1 MLFSPEIFHY
11 MSNSKT
17 LVLNQKEVAL
27 KIQRVAW
34 ELLEKHVHDD
44 VVYLI
49 GISKSGYWLAK
60 QVQKVLGDISD
71 LQLRLVEMEVNKQHP
86 LENEIRMDA
95 SLEEIE
101 NKAVVLIDD
110 VLNSGK
116 VLIYGVR
123 HILEKPIKQLT
134 TAVLVDRNHKT
145 YPVKAD
151 VKGLSLSTSLNEHVE
166 VAISGNQ
173 AEVYLY

>member
-1 MLFSPEIFHY
+1 
-11 MSNSKT
+11 MSATKT
-17 LVLNQKEVAL
+17 LVLNHTEVAL
-27 KIQRVAW
+27 KIQRIAW
-34 ELLEKHVHDD
+34 QLLEKHVDED
-44 VVYLI
+44 VVYLV

-60 QVQKVLGDISD
+60 HVQAILKNISD
-71 LQLRLVEMEVNKQHP
+71 LKLNLIEMEINKQHP
-86 LENEIRMDA
+86 LEHEIRMDV

-101 NKAVVLIDD
+101 NQAVVLIDD

-116 VLIYGVR
+116 VLIYGAR
-123 HILEKPIKQLT
+123 HILSKRVKQLT
-134 TAVLVDRNHKT
+134 TAVLVDRNHKR

-166 VAISGNQ
+166 VSIRGNK